1 MHRRTRARGAR
12 PIWPLA
18 ALAGLAAGCVLAA
31 AGAGAGG
38 GIYFTERG
46 VESLVPASVPRAA
59 AATRQAFGELKVTQT
74 KTATEQAA
82 DGAELQKLEGTAGS
96 RDVSVTLTS
105 QGKNTRVQVVAATS
119 AVTWDKDFARNVLNR
134 IVAYSR

>member
-1 MHRRTRARGAR
+1 MHRRTRATGAR
-12 PIWPLA
+12 RAWPLA
-18 ALAGLAAGCVLAA
+18 GLTGLAAGCVLAA

-46 VESLVPASVPRAA
+46 VESLVPAPVGRAA
-59 AATRQAFGELKVTQT
+59 AAARQAFGELKVTQT
-74 KTATEQAA
+74 KTGTEQTPN
-82 DGAELQKLEGTAGS
+82 GGEQRKLEGTANG

-105 QGKNTRVQVVAATS
+105 QGNNTRVQVVATTS
-119 AVTWDKDFARNVLNR
+119 AVTWDKDFARNVLHR